1 MKAFV
6 ALIIGIALGYPLSYP
21 FQNELVRAKCP
32 FFPDYFKHIGDILGA
47 VNSEMP
53 SVGWT
58 AIGTMAACGIILCLL
73 SIVLSRK
80 N

>member
-1 MKAFV
+1 MKPIV
-6 ALIIGIALGYPLSYP
+6 ALIVGIALGYPLSYL
-21 FQNELVRAKCP
+21 FQSELLRAKCP
-32 FFPDYFKHIGDILGA
+32 FFPDYFKSIGDVLGA

-53 SVGWT
+53 SIGWT

-73 SIVLSRK
+73 SVVLSRK